1 MSSSSESMAFDG
13 SSSDLARQLYY
24 RAKAQD
30 QVEQLALNAIPAGL
44 QTRLDKL
51 QLDWDKLPG
60 IAQRALLWDSGF
72 AVSADGDAIQIWTL
86 GDHTMST
93 LALTADE
100 YEAAGC
106 VFGNCTEPD
115 GTEIHINYHC
125 NGAQMNRAAKCL
137 AQEFKD
143 DVSYNAAM
151 WAIGGRASMVPK
163 PRVAKHDWVD
173 GEHYVVMAVHTL
185 SSDQDEPGYD
195 SCPSTSSES
204 AGYGSVVFPCQTT
217 ANFTSDLEK
226 KTVVGSDWVSNWLVE
241 DYPDAAVEDSNGFNK
256 LLLVPIVLGALVVVA
271 LVALG
276 FYCKRKRQQRAR
288 MEFEESTA
296 DVGQTPYLAPTP
308 GDKNFDQRDTNA
320 RPTLAVSEDLTT
332 STYTGADHTI
342 QFPVGYGGDYVSGGS
357 NTTLKILLTSEH
369 LVGKRIP
376 LENLTFEKA
385 LSKGASGEV
394 WVCEY
399 AGQKVAAKRLLQT
412 KEAKAEDVHEFAQEI
427 ELNASLDHPNVG
439 AFIGVAWSSLN
450 NLSMVIEYFPLG
462 DLQRYLKRNA
472 DLLSWARDKI
482 HMAIGVASALEYL
495 HSRSPPIIHRD
506 LKSKNI
512 LLTRQLEAK
521 VIDFG
526 VSRGR
531 LDNTM
536 TAGVGTPFWT
546 APEILEGKRYSEQAD
561 IYSFGVVLSELD
573 TCKIPFHD
581 CISSKGKKAKPFH
594 ILKEVMAGTLR
605 PSFSADCPPRIRR
618 VGVACCQQDPARRPT
633 AAVLVAMLQ
642 GE

>member
-151 WAIGGRASMVPK
+151 WAIGGRASMCIPSAPIK
-163 PRVAKHDWVD
+163 
-173 GEHYVVMAVHTL
+173 
-185 SSDQDEPGYD
+185 DEPGYD

-385 LSKGASGEV
+385 LSKGASGE
-394 WVCEY
+394 
-399 AGQKVAAKRLLQT
+399 
-412 KEAKAEDVHEFAQEI
+412 
-427 ELNASLDHPNVG
+427 
-439 AFIGVAWSSLN
+439 
-450 NLSMVIEYFPLG
+450 
-462 DLQRYLKRNA
+462 
-472 DLLSWARDKI
+472 
-482 HMAIGVASALEYL
+482 
-495 HSRSPPIIHRD
+495 
-506 LKSKNI
+506 
-512 LLTRQLEAK
+512 LEAK